1 MFYVKLKCSP
11 LSGENMFYAK
21 LWVTVKT
28 DVLFFFS
35 IKIMKKSL
43 PQEASLQ
50 GPHHHPH
57 GVYDNAHRSPA
68 GYDAGAARCTV
79 VESILWRGAVK

>member
-1 MFYVKLKCSP
+1 MKKQPFCCC
-11 LSGENMFYAK
+11 AK
-21 LWVTVKT
+21 ILRFE
-28 DVLFFFS
+28 FFFFF

-57 GVYDNAHRSPA
+57 GVYENAHRRPA
-68 GYDAGAARCTV
+68 GYDADAARCTV
-79 VESILWRGAVK
+79 VEIILSRGAVK